1 MTAINTALDNVTLGD
16 TCGKLIRSYALD
28 AIEEQDALSKTVPQ
42 DRFTAFL
49 LEVAGVPVETF
60 DALGEGED
68 LRLQSSN
75 IAGGALAAR
84 ERLIHLC
91 AFRQEAQADSA
102 NGSRGGRFQQASLRF
117 RQNY

>member
-1 MTAINTALDNVTLGD
+1 MTAINTALDNVT
-16 TCGKLIRSYALD
+16 
-28 AIEEQDALSKTVPQ
+28 QDN
-42 DRFTAFL
+42 FTAFL

-91 AFRQEAQADSA
+91 ANVYGEGLEIYGED
-102 NGSRGGRFQQASLRF
+102 QASTHF
-117 RQNY
+117 RGVRSSVAFLLP